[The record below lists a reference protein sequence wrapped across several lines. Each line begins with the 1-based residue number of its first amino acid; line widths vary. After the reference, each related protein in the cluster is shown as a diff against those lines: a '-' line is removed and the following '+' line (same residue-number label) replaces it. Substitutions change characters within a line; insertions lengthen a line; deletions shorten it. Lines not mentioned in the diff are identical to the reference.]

1 MGKKILDSKAL
12 YVVLSIAIAVVMW
25 FYVTSM
31 DGNQA
36 SKPIRNITITF
47 SGEEQLESN
56 GLMIA
61 GDAPSANITV
71 KAKPAVL
78 AQLTD
83 KTVELVVDVATIERA
98 GDYTLAYTVKL
109 PSNISA
115 SQVQIINE
123 GTGNVSFTVAEY
135 RQREIELRGK
145 FEGTTAEGY
154 LAGDQEDF
162 VFSTNKITISGQAE
176 LVNQVSYAEVVVT
189 GENLS
194 ENVRGDFPYRFI
206 GASGDVIDNLDVECS
221 VATVHTTFP
230 ILATADIPLKVELV
244 AGGGVSL
251 DQVTCTLSQESLTV
265 AGSKTA
271 VEAIQSEGS
280 IVLGTI
286 DLGTVHDGDV
296 ITFDIALTDELTN
309 ISGVTQ
315 VTATLDL
322 DDSLKSKTVEVTN
335 IDCISPPDGWAA
347 KALTQMVEVEVRG
360 SQELLDAVTP
370 DKIRVVADLKDIN
383 QAAGQ
388 YTVTAN
394 VYLDSVGTRD
404 QIDVVGRDYKIVV
417 SLYRA

>member
-36 SKPIRNITITF
+36 SKSIRNITITF

-83 KTVELVVDVATIERA
+83 KTVELVVDVAAIERA

-123 GTGNVSFTVAEY
+123 GTGNVSFAVAEY

-162 VFSTNKITISGQAE
+162 VFSPNKITISGQAE

>member
-61 GDAPSANITV
+61 GDAPTANITV

-83 KTVELVVDVATIERA
+83 KTVELVVDVAAIERA

-109 PSNISA
+109 PGNISA

-162 VFSTNKITISGQAE
+162 VFSPNKITISGQAE

-206 GASGDVIDNLDVECS
+206 GASGDVIDNLNVECS

-230 ILATADIPLKVELV
+230 ILATADIPLEVELV
-244 AGGGVSL
+244 EGGGVSL
-251 DQVTCTLSQESLTV
+251 DQVKCTLSQESLTV

-280 IVLGTI
+280 IVLGTV

-315 VTATLDL
+315 VTATIDL

-360 SQELLDAVTP
+360 SQKLLDAVTP

>member
-83 KTVELVVDVATIERA
+83 KTVELVVDVAAIERA

-109 PSNISA
+109 PGNISA

-162 VFSTNKITISGQAE
+162 VFSPNKITISGQAE

-189 GENLS
+189 GDNLS
-194 ENVRGDFPYRFI
+194 DTVRGDFPYRFI
-206 GASGDVIDNLDVECS
+206 GASGDVIDNLNVECS

-230 ILATADIPLKVELV
+230 ILATADIPLEVELV
-244 AGGGVSL
+244 EGGGVSL
-251 DQVTCTLSQESLTV
+251 DQVKCTLSQESLTV

-315 VTATLDL
+315 VTATIDL

-360 SQELLDAVTP
+360 TQKLLDAVTP

>member
-162 VFSTNKITISGQAE
+162 VFSPNKITISGQAE

-194 ENVRGDFPYRFI
+194 ENVRGDFPYRFV

-315 VTATLDL
+315 VTATIDL
-322 DDSLKSKTVEVTN
+322 DDSLRSKTVEVTN

>member
-83 KTVELVVDVATIERA
+83 KTVELVVDVAAIERA

-123 GTGNVSFTVAEY
+123 GTGNVSFAVAEY

-162 VFSTNKITISGQAE
+162 VFSPNKITISGQAE

-230 ILATADIPLKVELV
+230 ILATADIPLKVDLV
-244 AGGGVSL
+244 EGGGVAL

>member
-36 SKPIRNITITF
+36 SKSIRNITITF

-83 KTVELVVDVATIERA
+83 KTVELVVDVAAIERA

-162 VFSTNKITISGQAE
+162 VFSPNKITISGQAE

-296 ITFDIALTDELTN
+296 ITFDIAITDELTN

>member
-162 VFSTNKITISGQAE
+162 VFSPNKITISGQAE

-230 ILATADIPLKVELV
+230 ILATADIPLKVDLV
-244 AGGGVSL
+244 EGGGVAL

-315 VTATLDL
+315 VTATIDL

>member
-61 GDAPSANITV
+61 GDAPTANITV

-109 PSNISA
+109 PSNVSA

-162 VFSTNKITISGQAE
+162 VFSPNKITISGQAE

-189 GENLS
+189 GDNLS
-194 ENVRGDFPYRFI
+194 DTVRGDFPYRFI
-206 GASGDVIDNLDVECS
+206 GASGDVIDNLNVECS

-230 ILATADIPLKVELV
+230 ILATADIPLEVELV
-244 AGGGVSL
+244 EGGGVSL
-251 DQVTCTLSQESLTV
+251 DQVKCTLSQESLTV

-315 VTATLDL
+315 VTATIDL

-360 SQELLDAVTP
+360 SQKLLDAVTP

>member
-162 VFSTNKITISGQAE
+162 VFSPNKITISGQAE

-404 QIDVVGRDYKIVV
+404 QIDVVGRDHKIVV

>member
-12 YVVLSIAIAVVMW
+12 YVVLSILIAVVMW

-31 DGNQA
+31 DGNQQ
-36 SKPIRNITITF
+36 SKSIRNIPITF

-61 GDAPSANITV
+61 GDAPVASITV
-71 KAKPAVL
+71 KAKPSVL

-83 KTVELVVDVATIERA
+83 DSVQLVVDVASIERA
-98 GDYTLAYTVKL
+98 GDYTLAYTVSL
-109 PSNISA
+109 PGSVSA
-115 SQVQIINE
+115 GQVQVINE
-123 GTGNVSFTVAEY
+123 GTGNVTFTVAEY
-135 RQREIELRGK
+135 RQREIEIRGK

-162 VFSTNKITISGQAE
+162 VFTPSKITISGQAE

-194 ENVRGDFPYRFI
+194 DTVRGDFPYRFI
-206 GASGDVIDNLDVECS
+206 GASGDVIDGLNVECS

-230 ILATADIPLKVELV
+230 ILATADIPLEVKLVE
-244 AGGGVSL
+244 GGGVSL
-251 DQVTCTLSQESLTV
+251 DQVKCTLSQESLTV

-315 VTATLDL
+315 VTATIDL
-322 DDSLKSKTVEVTN
+322 DDSLQSKTVEVTN
-335 IDCISPPDGWAA
+335 IDCISPPNGWAA
-347 KALTQMVEVEVRG
+347 KTLTQMVEVEVRG
-360 SQELLDAVTP
+360 SKELLDAVTP

>member
-61 GDAPSANITV
+61 GAAPSANITV

-162 VFSTNKITISGQAE
+162 VFSPNKITISGQAE

-296 ITFDIALTDELTN
+296 ITFDIAITDELTN

>member
-1 MGKKILDSKAL
+1 MGKKILDNKAL

-109 PSNISA
+109 PSYISA

-162 VFSTNKITISGQAE
+162 VFSPNKITISGQAE

-370 DKIRVVADLKDIN
+370 DNIRVVADLKDIN

>member
-83 KTVELVVDVATIERA
+83 KTVELVVDVAAIERA

-162 VFSTNKITISGQAE
+162 VFSPNKITISGQAE

-189 GENLS
+189 GANLS

-296 ITFDIALTDELTN
+296 LTFDIAITDELTN

>member
-61 GDAPSANITV
+61 GDAPTANITV

-162 VFSTNKITISGQAE
+162 VFSPNKITISGQAE

-296 ITFDIALTDELTN
+296 ITFDIAITDELTN

>member
-1 MGKKILDSKAL
+1 
-12 YVVLSIAIAVVMW
+12 
-25 FYVTSM
+25 
-31 DGNQA
+31 
-36 SKPIRNITITF
+36 
-47 SGEEQLESN
+47 
-56 GLMIA
+56 MIA
-61 GDAPSANITV
+61 GDAPAANITV

-83 KTVELVVDVATIERA
+83 KTVELVVDVAAIERA

-109 PSNISA
+109 PGNISA

-162 VFSTNKITISGQAE
+162 VFSPNKITISGQAE

-189 GENLS
+189 GDNLS
-194 ENVRGDFPYRFI
+194 DTVRGDFPYRFI
-206 GASGDVIDNLDVECS
+206 GASGDVIDNLNVECS

-230 ILATADIPLKVELV
+230 ILATADIPLEVELV

-251 DQVTCTLSQESLTV
+251 DQVKCTLSQESLTV

-335 IDCISPPDGWAA
+335 IDCISSPDGWAA

-360 SQELLDAVTP
+360 SQKLLDAVTP

-383 QAAGQ
+383 KAAGQ

>member
-162 VFSTNKITISGQAE
+162 DFSPNKITISGQAE

>member
-61 GDAPSANITV
+61 GDPPAANITV

-83 KTVELVVDVATIERA
+83 KTVELVVDVAAIERA

-109 PSNISA
+109 PSNVSA

-123 GTGNVSFTVAEY
+123 GTGNISFTVAEY

-162 VFSTNKITISGQAE
+162 VFSPNKITISGQAE

-189 GENLS
+189 GDNLS
-194 ENVRGDFPYRFI
+194 DTVRGDFPYRFI
-206 GASGDVIDNLDVECS
+206 GASGDVIDNLNVECS

-230 ILATADIPLKVELV
+230 ILATADIPLEVELV
-244 AGGGVSL
+244 EGGGVSL
-251 DQVTCTLSQESLTV
+251 DQVKCTLSQESLTV

-280 IVLGTI
+280 IMLGTI

-360 SQELLDAVTP
+360 TQKLLDAVTP

>member
-61 GDAPSANITV
+61 GDAPTANITV

-83 KTVELVVDVATIERA
+83 KTVELVVDVAAIERA

-109 PSNISA
+109 PGNISA

-162 VFSTNKITISGQAE
+162 VFSPNKITISGQAE

-206 GASGDVIDNLDVECS
+206 GASGDVIDNLDVDCS

-230 ILATADIPLKVELV
+230 ILATADIPLEVELV
-244 AGGGVSL
+244 EGGGVSL
-251 DQVTCTLSQESLTV
+251 DQVKCTLSQESLTV

-280 IVLGTI
+280 IVLGTV

-360 SQELLDAVTP
+360 SQKLLDAVTP

>member
-1 MGKKILDSKAL
+1 M
-12 YVVLSIAIAVVMW
+12 
-25 FYVTSM
+25 
-31 DGNQA
+31 
-36 SKPIRNITITF
+36 
-47 SGEEQLESN
+47 
-56 GLMIA
+56 
-61 GDAPSANITV
+61 
-71 KAKPAVL
+71 
-78 AQLTD
+78 
-83 KTVELVVDVATIERA
+83 
-98 GDYTLAYTVKL
+98 
-109 PSNISA
+109 
-115 SQVQIINE
+115 
-123 GTGNVSFTVAEY
+123 
-135 RQREIELRGK
+135 
-145 FEGTTAEGY
+145 
-154 LAGDQEDF
+154 
-162 VFSTNKITISGQAE
+162 
-176 LVNQVSYAEVVVT
+176 
-189 GENLS
+189 
-194 ENVRGDFPYRFI
+194 
-206 GASGDVIDNLDVECS
+206 
-221 VATVHTTFP
+221 
-230 ILATADIPLKVELV
+230 

>member
-1 MGKKILDSKAL
+1 MGKKILDGKAL

-36 SKPIRNITITF
+36 SKSIRNITITF

-162 VFSTNKITISGQAE
+162 VFSPNKITISGQAE

>member
-1 MGKKILDSKAL
+1 MGKKILDSKTL

-36 SKPIRNITITF
+36 SKPIRNINITF

-61 GDAPSANITV
+61 GDAPTANITV

-109 PSNISA
+109 PSNVSA

-123 GTGNVSFTVAEY
+123 GTGNISFTVAEY

-162 VFSTNKITISGQAE
+162 VFSPNKITISGQAE

-189 GENLS
+189 GDNLS
-194 ENVRGDFPYRFI
+194 DTVRGDFPYRFI
-206 GASGDVIDNLDVECS
+206 GASGDVIDNLNVECS

-230 ILATADIPLKVELV
+230 ILATADIPLEVELV
-244 AGGGVSL
+244 EGGGVSL
-251 DQVTCTLSQESLTV
+251 DQVKCTLSQESLTV

-280 IVLGTI
+280 IVLGTV

-360 SQELLDAVTP
+360 SQKLLDAVTP

-383 QAAGQ
+383 KAAGQ

>member
-83 KTVELVVDVATIERA
+83 KTVELVVDVAAIERA

-162 VFSTNKITISGQAE
+162 VFSPNKITISGQAE

-296 ITFDIALTDELTN
+296 ITFDIAITDELTN

>member
-36 SKPIRNITITF
+36 SKSIRNITITF

-61 GDAPSANITV
+61 GDAPSTNITV

-162 VFSTNKITISGQAE
+162 VFSPNKITISGQAE

>member
-162 VFSTNKITISGQAE
+162 VFSPNKITISGQAE

-230 ILATADIPLKVELV
+230 ILATADIPLKVDLV

>member
-36 SKPIRNITITF
+36 SKSIRNITITF

-162 VFSTNKITISGQAE
+162 VFSPNKITISGQAE
-176 LVNQVSYAEVVVT
+176 LVDQVSYAEVVVT

>member
-1 MGKKILDSKAL
+1 M
-12 YVVLSIAIAVVMW
+12 
-25 FYVTSM
+25 
-31 DGNQA
+31 
-36 SKPIRNITITF
+36 
-47 SGEEQLESN
+47 
-56 GLMIA
+56 
-61 GDAPSANITV
+61 
-71 KAKPAVL
+71 
-78 AQLTD
+78 
-83 KTVELVVDVATIERA
+83 DVAAIERA

-162 VFSTNKITISGQAE
+162 VFSPNKITISGQAE

>member
-123 GTGNVSFTVAEY
+123 GTGNVSFAVAEY

-162 VFSTNKITISGQAE
+162 VFSPNKITVSGQAE

-206 GASGDVIDNLDVECS
+206 GASGDVIDNLGVECS

>member
-36 SKPIRNITITF
+36 SKSIRNITITF

-83 KTVELVVDVATIERA
+83 KTVELVVDVAAIERA

-162 VFSTNKITISGQAE
+162 VFSPNKITISGQAE

-230 ILATADIPLKVELV
+230 ILATADIPLKVDLV
-244 AGGGVSL
+244 EGGGVAL

>member
-109 PSNISA
+109 PSNVSA

-162 VFSTNKITISGQAE
+162 VFSPNKITISGQAE

-189 GENLS
+189 GDNLS
-194 ENVRGDFPYRFI
+194 DTVRGDFPYRFI
-206 GASGDVIDNLDVECS
+206 GASGDVIDNLNVECS

-230 ILATADIPLKVELV
+230 ILATADIPLEVELV
-244 AGGGVSL
+244 EGGGVSL
-251 DQVTCTLSQESLTV
+251 DQVKCTLSQESLTV

-335 IDCISPPDGWAA
+335 IDCISSPDGWAA

-360 SQELLDAVTP
+360 SQKLLDAVTP

-383 QAAGQ
+383 KAAGQ

>member
-61 GDAPSANITV
+61 GDAPTANITV

-83 KTVELVVDVATIERA
+83 KTVELVVDVAAIERA

-109 PSNISA
+109 PGNISA

-162 VFSTNKITISGQAE
+162 VFSPNKITISGQAE

-189 GENLS
+189 GDNLS
-194 ENVRGDFPYRFI
+194 DTVRGDFPYRFI
-206 GASGDVIDNLDVECS
+206 GASGDVIDNLNVECS

-230 ILATADIPLKVELV
+230 ILATADIPLEVELV
-244 AGGGVSL
+244 EGGGVSL
-251 DQVTCTLSQESLTV
+251 DQVKCTLSQESLTV

-360 SQELLDAVTP
+360 SQKLLDAVTP

>member
-36 SKPIRNITITF
+36 SKSIRNITITF

-123 GTGNVSFTVAEY
+123 GTGNVSFAVAEY

-162 VFSTNKITISGQAE
+162 VFSPNKITISGQAE

-230 ILATADIPLKVELV
+230 ILATADIPLKVDLV
-244 AGGGVSL
+244 EGGGVAL

>member
-123 GTGNVSFTVAEY
+123 GTGNISFTVAEY

-162 VFSTNKITISGQAE
+162 VFSPNKITISGQAE

-189 GENLS
+189 GDNLS
-194 ENVRGDFPYRFI
+194 DTVRGDFPYRFI
-206 GASGDVIDNLDVECS
+206 GASGDVIDNLNVECS

-230 ILATADIPLKVELV
+230 ILATADIPLEVELV
-244 AGGGVSL
+244 EGGGVSL
-251 DQVTCTLSQESLTV
+251 DQVKCTLSQESLTV

-315 VTATLDL
+315 VTATIDL

-360 SQELLDAVTP
+360 TQKLLDAVTP

-383 QAAGQ
+383 KAAGQ